1 MMGRRKESRCSR
13 SFSRRRCHSRL
24 VRMPAQCLALV
35 TACIPCVT
43 FGEIAEIVE
52 EGEESSC
59 ACAITYGAIA
69 FFIGTPCLLSCCY
82 RTKLRS
88 KYALEEDPAPDWI
101 THFFCEWCAPCQ
113 EYRELK
119 ARGLD
124 PD

>member
-1 MMGRRKESRCSR
+1 MGRRKESRCNR

-24 VRMPAQCLALV
+24 VRMLAQCLALV

-43 FGEIAEIVE
+43 FGEIAEIVK

-59 ACAITYGAIA
+59 ACAITYGVIA

-88 KYALEEDPAPDWI
+88 KSTENSKQEASTLTKGGMRRRSSSVKLPWRL
-101 THFFCEWCAPCQ
+101 PCI
-113 EYRELK
+113 K
-119 ARGLD
+119 A
-124 PD
+124 